1 VPAGGKQNTYARQ
14 QRRRRRPPPPMVP
27 HGPGGQM
34 LRPAPRHPYIPPSAR
49 ARNRPRAGGRLF
61 HPAPALPSRPRPS
74 ARQRA
79 KAQERSYRSQGQ
91 AVERTANRQR
101 RAAQQR
107 VVRRRALAQERAYR
121 SLGQAIERAANRAN
135 VQTRMAHLRPGPSL
149 HDVGQFLSR
158 PAGFF
163 GASGTRHSTGRA
175 GGGSFASAQLFS
187 PMEAR
192 KIGGD
197 IQALGTGPFVAG
209 YQLGAGTY
217 EAATGHGTRRLQ
229 RLGKGVVEGTL
240 HSAPGEL
247 LTGHPGKALKVAQQ
261 HPLISALDVAAAAG
275 VVGRVA
281 GAGARL
287 ASGHRLGSTVRPPVA
302 QSLDAGA
309 VKAGAYVEREG
320 SHDLLRRAVQR
331 AADARREP
339 VRDAQGNVVR
349 VKQRGRSVP
358 VLKPTAGELKRGARR
373 EGDFRA
379 GRANA
384 LERLRRELVARE
396 MRTKGVRGQRAKDLV
411 AMVVEGT
418 VRSRKTFEADLRS
431 HLARLEREHG
441 QRMRS
446 DPKGFRQSGEAAMNE
461 HRQALVRDVLA
472 SPRVMRQAPKIVA
485 HGERIGRRLNELEQA
500 ALKRGV
506 LTDEQMARR
515 SGLVPAAIEHLGARH
530 FTEREH
536 AKLEAAARRVEES
549 LPEGSAARAAAR
561 ERRIAVSGR
570 DPGGVKA
577 HEAARATA
585 EKARGE
591 EKAARARIA
600 RLEAARQRLIGA
612 QSSRR
617 GRRMAEGRSGAT
629 TAERS
634 KLAKIDG
641 EIKQARKAAHDAGQL
656 ARKAEHTSRRAP
668 MPEIKAA
675 IRHGED
681 SAAETGTHL
690 PNDAI
695 EQALRDSGRDP
706 ASVAYLP
713 HVPPGD
719 RAFHT
724 QFRPGTRPTLDKAG
738 AKGRRTGEA
747 YRKGATSAT
756 ADLLTQQGVRLTTQ
770 VSKAEQLDA
779 LVGERGLR
787 HPDWKAVEEKAARGD
802 RLDKRERRLLD
813 GHGYMTGREADEY
826 ADRIVWDTGTN
837 RNVLV
842 SPNGERLVAMRAF
855 PARLSKHT
863 QQIIAQDLQ
872 GPAGMESLS
881 QRLLNE
887 RVIDPSEL
895 KGQPSRNVVL
905 VNADLVKRLEDHLK
919 PAGEIERFLQMLN
932 RPFRFAVLA
941 QPRWLVGNFV
951 EPYLV
956 RLPTAGT
963 GAVNVFGLGNDIR
976 IASKVLKAARASKDP
991 RVRQVADELEAQHL
1005 GGLFIG
1011 GRGASN
1017 RRMFEDSEVYGKM
1030 VAKVPATRHMYELS
1044 HKLGQVLIAPG
1055 RAYFWANRQGIERWA
1070 QKASLGRSARRDMVE
1085 FFGSWQKAARFG
1097 EEAAQEAAKGLVN
1110 TPTQL
1115 RFLHEQ
1121 QRLLGQYG
1129 DFSPR
1134 LRRAVQGPM
1143 PFLPWALSAA
1153 RFVYWTMPVHHTI
1166 LTAAL
1171 LKTEAVVH
1179 KDWEQQHAFLKPE
1192 MRQGTLGMDP
1202 VRKDGG
1208 ITPLAR
1214 YTPYGLT
1221 GPAIHGDLEG
1231 LDQALPALGGPTKAL
1246 FSGQD
1251 PFGRPLTT
1259 EKTASNPQGTVNG
1272 LVPKAAVAGNE
1283 LAEALV
1289 PYLSQIRRLREH
1301 GETALSTS
1309 TALSPKTKP
1318 DSSHGM
1324 SAARRTFDPFRPTY
1338 VRAGGSGKVKALSG
1352 KAAKDLGL
1360 DAADM
1365 HDLQQA
1371 ARDAGAGLDKADLE
1385 ELRQLARGGG

>member
-1 VPAGGKQNTYARQ
+1 
-14 QRRRRRPPPPMVP
+14 M
-27 HGPGGQM
+27 
-34 LRPAPRHPYIPPSAR
+34 
-49 ARNRPRAGGRLF
+49 
-61 HPAPALPSRPRPS
+61 
-74 ARQRA
+74 
-79 KAQERSYRSQGQ
+79 
-91 AVERTANRQR
+91 VERTANRQR
-101 RAAQQR
+101 RAARQR
-107 VVRRRALAQERAYR
+107 TIRRRSLAQERYYK

-135 VQTRMAHLRPGPSL
+135 VQTNMARLRPGPTL
-149 HDVGQFLSR
+149 HDVAHFLSR

-163 GASGTRHSTGRA
+163 GASGTRRSTGRA

-192 KIGGD
+192 KFGGD
-197 IQALGTGPFVAG
+197 IQTLGTGPFVAA
-209 YQLGAGTY
+209 YQLGRGGY
-217 EAATGHGTRRLQ
+217 EAATGQGTRRLQ

-247 LTGHPGKALKVAQQ
+247 LTGHPGRALRSAQQ
-261 HPLISALDVAAAAG
+261 HPLIAALDVAAAAG
-275 VVGRVA
+275 AVGRVA

-287 ASGHRLGSTVRPPVA
+287 ASAHRVGSTVRPPIA

-320 SHDLLRRAVQR
+320 SHDLIRRAAQQ

-349 VKQRGRSVP
+349 VGQRGRMVP

-431 HLARLEREHG
+431 HLARLEREHAR
-441 QRMRS
+441 RMRT

-461 HRQALVRDVLA
+461 HRQALVRDVLGN
-472 SPRVMRQAPKIVA
+472 PRVMKQAPKIVA
-485 HGERIGRRLNELEQA
+485 HGERIGRRLNELERQ

-515 SGLVPAAIEHLGARH
+515 SGLIPAAIEHLGARH
-530 FTEREH
+530 FSEREH
-536 AKLEAAARRVEES
+536 KALEAAARRVEES

-570 DPGGVKA
+570 DPHGVKA

-600 RLEAARQRLIGA
+600 RLEASRQRLVGKRQA
-612 QSSRR
+612 AR
-617 GRRMAEGRSGAT
+617 GGTATKVRSDLGR
-629 TAERS
+629 
-634 KLAKIDG
+634 IDR
-641 EIKQARKAAHDAGQL
+641 EIKQARKDAHDAGQL
-656 ARKAEHTSRRAP
+656 ARKAEHTARKAP
-668 MPEIKAA
+668 LPDIKAA
-675 IRHGED
+675 VRHGED

-719 RAFHT
+719 RAFHA
-724 QFRPGTRPTLDKAG
+724 QFRPSTRPTLDKAG

-747 YRKGATSAT
+747 YRKGATSAS
-756 ADLLTQQGVRLTTQ
+756 AELLTQQGVRLTTQ

-787 HPDWKAVEEKAARGD
+787 HPDWKAVEQKAARGD
-802 RLDKRERRLLD
+802 QLDKRERRLLD

-855 PARLSKHT
+855 PARLSKAT
-863 QQIIAQDLQ
+863 QQIIAEDLQ

-887 RVIDPSEL
+887 RVIDPAEL

-956 RLPTAGT
+956 RLPTAGS

-976 IASKVLKAARASKDP
+976 IAGKVLKAARASKDP
-991 RVRQVADELEAQHL
+991 RVRQVAEELEAQHL

-1017 RRMFEDSEVYGKM
+1017 RRVLEDSEVYGKM
-1030 VAKVPATRHMYELS
+1030 VAKVPATRQMYELS
-1044 HKLGQVLIAPG
+1044 HKLGQVLMAPG
-1055 RAYFWANRQGIERWA
+1055 RGYFWINRQGIERWA
-1070 QKASLGRSARRDMVE
+1070 QKASLGRSARRDAVE
-1085 FFGSWQKAARFG
+1085 FFGSWQKAVRFG

-1121 QRLLGQYG
+1121 QRLLGKYG

-1143 PFLPWALSAA
+1143 PFLPWALNAA

-1166 LTAAL
+1166 LTSLL
-1171 LKTEAVVH
+1171 LKTEAVTH
-1179 KDWEQQHAFLKPE
+1179 KEWEDQHAFLKPE
-1192 MRQGTLGMDP
+1192 MRQGTLGIDP
-1202 VRKDGG
+1202 VRKDRG
-1208 ITPLAR
+1208 ITPLVR

-1251 PFGRPLTT
+1251 PFGNPLTT
-1259 EKTASNPQGTVNG
+1259 EKTASNPQGTVTG
-1272 LVPKAAVAGNE
+1272 LLPKAGVAGNE

-1309 TALSPKTKP
+1309 TALHPRTKP
-1318 DSSHGM
+1318 DTSHGM
-1324 SAARRTFDPFRPTY
+1324 SARRRTFDPFRPTY
-1338 VRAGGSGKVKALSG
+1338 VRADSGEGECAVGVRSRRSCGRSGSFTRGRARRLRRRALIWTRS
-1352 KAAKDLGL
+1352 AASR
-1360 DAADM
+1360 AD
-1365 HDLQQA
+1365 
-1371 ARDAGAGLDKADLE
+1371 
-1385 ELRQLARGGG
+1385 